1 LRSGSQPREA
11 DRTAAAAPNGTCAAS
26 LGCMLASEFVRG
38 VTTTFA
44 TRIVLIFVGL
54 ATTVVVA
61 RSLGPEGRGLYAVAL
76 TIATLGVQIGNLG
89 LHASNTYYV
98 AKDRSLLPTLMGN
111 TLVVT
116 FAAGGAAAA
125 GVWMV
130 FRTWPRLAP
139 IHGWLLFLALLWIP
153 AGLANLLLQNLL
165 LGLMEVGAYNRIDL
179 ISRMLGLALLAG
191 LAAAGMRTAMV
202 FLVAGLC
209 AMAIGEVA
217 VLLALRKFM
226 DRRPT
231 PSLSLLRQH
240 LGIGLRAYLVAF
252 FAMLVLR
259 IDLLMVKYM
268 LGTVQ
273 AGYYSVAATMA
284 DGILTL
290 PLVVATLLFPKLSGM
305 TSQAEKWRFARKTTW
320 VIAALTLPV
329 VAVVMV
335 LARFIVRWLF
345 GWAYMPAASA
355 LLWLMPGI
363 FFLGVET
370 VIVQFLSSMG
380 YPKLVVFSWAGC
392 CAANIVL
399 NLWAIPAYGIVGASM
414 VSSICYTLIFFLILR
429 IASRGHHEHV
439 ADVGA
444 AAPVISA

>member
-1 LRSGSQPREA
+1 MP
-11 DRTAAAAPNGTCAAS
+11 AAAQNETCAVF
-26 LGCMLASEFVRG
+26 LGGMLASEFVRG
-38 VTTTFA
+38 VATTFA
-44 TRIVLIFVGL
+44 TRIVLLLVGL

-98 AKDRSLLPTLMGN
+98 AKNRSLLPTLMGN

-116 FAAGGAAAA
+116 FGAGGAAAA

-130 FRTWPRLAP
+130 FQAWPRLAP
-139 IHGWLLFLALLWIP
+139 IHGWLLCLALLWIP
-153 AGLANLLLQNLL
+153 AGLGNLLLQNLL

-179 ISRMLGLALLAG
+179 FSRILGLALLTV
-191 LAAAGMRTAMV
+191 LAAAGMRTAIV

-231 PSLSLLRQH
+231 PSFSLFRQN
-240 LGIGLRAYLVAF
+240 LGVGLRAYLVAF
-252 FAMLVLR
+252 FALLVLR

-273 AGYYSVAATMA
+273 AGYYSVAATLA
-284 DGILTL
+284 DGVAML
-290 PLVVATLLFPKLSGM
+290 PLVVATVLFPKLSGM
-305 TSQAEKWRFARKTTW
+305 TSPAEKWRFARNTAGVT
-320 VIAALTLPV
+320 AAATLPV
-329 VAVVMV
+329 AAVFMV
-335 LARFIVRWLF
+335 LARFIVRLLF
-345 GWAYMPAASA
+345 GAAYLPAASA
-355 LLWLMPGI
+355 LFWLLPGI
-363 FFLGVET
+363 FFLGIET

-380 YPKLVVFSWAGC
+380 YPKILIFSWAGC

-399 NLWAIPAYGIVGASM
+399 NLWAIPAYGIVGAAV
-414 VSSICYTLIFFLILR
+414 VSSICYILIFFLILR
-429 IASRGHHEHV
+429 IARRGHHEQV

>member
-1 LRSGSQPREA
+1 MPP
-11 DRTAAAAPNGTCAAS
+11 AAQNGTWAKS
-26 LGCMLASEFVRG
+26 LGRMLASEFVRS
-38 VTTTFA
+38 VAATFV
-44 TRIVLIFVGL
+44 TRILLIFVGL

-76 TIATLGVQIGNLG
+76 AIATLGVQISNLG

-98 AKDRSLLPTLMGN
+98 AKDRSLLPALMGN
-111 TLVVT
+111 TLVV
-116 FAAGGAAAA
+116 ALGAGGVTAA

-130 FRTWPRLAP
+130 FQAWPSLAP
-139 IHGWLLFLALLWIP
+139 IHGWLLCLALLWIP
-153 AGLANLLLQNLL
+153 AGLGNLLLQNLL

-179 ISRMLGLALLAG
+179 FSRMLGLALLAG
-191 LAAAGMRTAMV
+191 LALAGMRTAIV

-209 AMAIGEVA
+209 AMAVGEAA

-231 PSLSLLRQH
+231 PSFSLLRQH

-252 FAMLVLR
+252 FWLLLLR

-268 LGTVQ
+268 LGTVE

-284 DGILTL
+284 EGILTL
-290 PLVVATLLFPKLSGM
+290 PLVVSALLFPKLSGM
-305 TSQAEKWRFARKTTW
+305 TSPAEKWRFSRRVSWIT
-320 VIAALTLPV
+320 AALTLPIV
-329 VAVVMV
+329 IVALA
-335 LARFIVRWLF
+335 LARSLVQLLF
-345 GWAYMPAASA
+345 GPAYLPAASA

-363 FFLGVET
+363 FFLGLET
-370 VIVQFLSSMG
+370 VMVQFLNSMG
-380 YPKLVVFSWAGC
+380 FPKLVVFSWAGC

-399 NLWAIPAYGIVGASM
+399 NLWAIPTYGIMGASV

-429 IASRGHHEHV
+429 IARRGHQHYV
-439 ADVGA
+439 ADVGT
-444 AAPVISA
+444 AAPLISA